1 MTHQIRSWF
10 CDTAERVIEGR
21 AKPGKGT
28 LDTLQHGRRP
38 GFIGPPTMRNLRRKM
53 DTRTVVL
60 STFSANQMDIPLT
73 ADPCIFKAPADVHF
87 FYLAH
92 NA

>member
-1 MTHQIRSWF
+1 
-10 CDTAERVIEGR
+10 
-21 AKPGKGT
+21 
-28 LDTLQHGRRP
+28 
-38 GFIGPPTMRNLRRKM
+38 
-53 DTRTVVL
+53 
-60 STFSANQMDIPLT
+60 MDIPLT